1 MRIQITENQPVPEEV
16 RPQIGEEHDVF
27 DTQRAPCDELLLFIR
42 VGIAQIGVLSHKCA
56 IVEV

>member
-1 MRIQITENQPVPEEV
+1 MAKSMMCSIPS
-16 RPQIGEEHDVF
+16 
-27 DTQRAPCDELLLFIR
+27 APCDELLLFIR